1 MLVDDIY
8 TIKDKRITPTG
19 FDVDVSFDETNAIYK
34 AHFPGNPITPG
45 VCLIEVLKQLIES
58 QYAKKLFMKTVRN
71 VKFLQVVIP
80 DSNKT
85 VTYKISSKLNED
97 KTISATAT
105 IENSEVCFAKI
116 STIYTIL

>member
-8 TIKDKRITPTG
+8 TIKDKRITPAG

-58 QYAKKLFMKTVRN
+58 QFTVKLFMKTVRN
-71 VKFLQVVIP
+71 IKFLQVVIP

-85 VTYKISSKLNED
+85 VTYKISSNINED
-97 KTISATAT
+97 RTITATVT
-105 IENSEVCFAKI
+105 IENNEVCFAKI